1 MQNMSDWK
9 RAVITVDA
17 TIRTSIETIQDGG
30 FHIALVAGKDGKLL
44 GTVTDGDIR
53 RGLLNGFTMDDPAI
67 DIANK
72 TPRTERDTLED
83 HILLADMNKYLVRQ
97 LPLISPDGR
106 LTGIA
111 HIDTLTKGV
120 THPRNTVVLMA
131 GGLGKRLRPL
141 TAATPKPLLRVGDK
155 PLLETILES
164 FVSQGFDHF
173 FISVNY
179 LADSIIEYFGNGS
192 RWGVNIDYLIEET
205 ALGTA
210 GALRLLPERPE
221 LPLIIMNGDLVT
233 RISFTDLLRFHHGS
247 NALGTMCVREYDM
260 EVPFGV
266 VDIEGLNIRKIDE
279 KPVHR
284 FFVNAGIYA
293 LSPQA
298 LDLIPDKGA
307 HDMTQLFELILAQ
320 NKITAAFPIHE
331 YWLDVGRLDDFHR
344 ANVDLKNGYAK

>member
-1 MQNMSDWK
+1 MSDWK
-9 RAVITVDA
+9 RAVIAADA
-17 TIRTSIETIQDGG
+17 TVRTSIETIQNSG
-30 FHIALVAGKDGKLL
+30 FHIALVADEGGKLL

-53 RGLLNGFTMDDPAI
+53 RGLLDGYTMDDHAI
-67 DIANK
+67 NIANS
-72 TPRTERDTLED
+72 TPRTELDTLEN
-83 HILLADMNKYLVRQ
+83 HALLAQMNKYLVRQ
-97 LPLISPDGR
+97 LPLVSADGR

-120 THPRNTVVLMA
+120 SHPRNTVVLMA
-131 GGLGKRLRPL
+131 GGMGKRLRPL

-192 RWGVNIDYLIEET
+192 RWGVSIDYLKEET
-205 ALGTA
+205 ALGTT
-210 GALRLLPERPE
+210 GALRLLPERPD
-221 LPLIIMNGDLVT
+221 LPIIVMNGDLVT
-233 RISFTDLLRFHHGS
+233 RINFTDLLRFHHDN

-266 VDIEGLNIRKIDE
+266 VDIDGLSIRKIDE

-293 LSPQA
+293 VSPQA
-298 LDLIPDKGA
+298 LDLIPDEGA
-307 HDMTQLFELILAQ
+307 FDMTQLFEHIVSRNNVA
-320 NKITAAFPIHE
+320 AAFPIHE
-331 YWLDVGRLDDFHR
+331 YWLDVGRLDDFNR
-344 ANVDLKNGYAK
+344 ANVDLKNGDPG